1 MPPRSPGIEPLLTS
15 LQPQIKALQAR
26 EPELRASRD
35 PEHLRRMRVAV
46 RRLRATLRASRP
58 LFGRS
63 AVDGLRDELG
73 WLGTALGRVRDL
85 DMVAASVAAE
95 LGALEG
101 STRRESRALLRRL
114 DVDRDRAWDRLHVVL
129 DGARYA
135 RLLRRLKTLP
145 GRATR
150 RAADVSL
157 AAAPAAERKTPRRGG
172 HTPPRHPS
180 AARPREVR
188 GRGT

>member
-1 MPPRSPGIEPLLTS
+1 MPPRSPGIEPLLTA
-15 LQPQIKALQAR
+15 LQAQIEALQAR
-26 EPELRASRD
+26 EPELGASRD

-101 STRRESRALLRRL
+101 STRRESRALPRRL
-114 DVDRDRAWDRLHVVL
+114 DVDRDRAWDRLHVGL

-135 RLLRRLKTLP
+135 RLLRRLKTRP
-145 GRATR
+145 RRAPR
-150 RAADVSL
+150 PAADVSL
-157 AAAPAAERKTPRRGG
+157 APAAAGEGRTWGRAGDGVPA
-172 HTPPRHPS
+172 PS
-180 AARPREVR
+180 
-188 GRGT
+188 